1 LDTESLVDRQR
12 ETAEVAETITEG
24 GKLFLIG
31 PPRYGK
37 TSGFIAKN
45 DLDSK
50 PVDVILH

>member
-37 TSGFIAKN
+37 TS
-45 DLDSK
+45 
-50 PVDVILH
+50 ILRAAQEWRCSRRRG